1 MDPHSQ
7 VIWILKL
14 AMNIAPVA
22 LYFMVL
28 GLVNSQSRVHV
39 VTLRNDWLAMM
50 MVFLPVLMWPVMFL
64 AGAGW
69 HAGAML
75 TFLAGLA
82 VLKFSAPPIS
92 SGWVLYNCTLATV
105 RTALIE
111 TLDRLAIDW
120 QVADDHTLTLTD
132 NRRIELNDFPLLKNV
147 TVKIHADDA
156 ASLADRLGRTLSQR
170 LDTVVSQPPLSAAA
184 MLLCGAAMLIIP
196 LSLMVQHI
204 DAFVKVFC
212 DFIAV

>member
-22 LYFMVL
+22 LYFMIL

-69 HAGAML
+69 QLGAML
-75 TFLAGLA
+75 TLIGG
-82 VLKFSAPPIS
+82 VGILKLSAPPVS

-105 RTALIE
+105 RTAMIE
-111 TLDRLAIDW
+111 TLDRLAIGW
-120 QVADDHTLTLTD
+120 KVADDRTLMLD
-132 NRRIELNDFPLLKNV
+132 GDRRIELNDFPLLKNV

-156 ASLADRLGRTLSQR
+156 ALLADRLGHTLSQR
-170 LDTVVSQPPLSAAA
+170 LEPVVSQPPLSASA

-196 LSLMVQHI
+196 LSLMVQHF